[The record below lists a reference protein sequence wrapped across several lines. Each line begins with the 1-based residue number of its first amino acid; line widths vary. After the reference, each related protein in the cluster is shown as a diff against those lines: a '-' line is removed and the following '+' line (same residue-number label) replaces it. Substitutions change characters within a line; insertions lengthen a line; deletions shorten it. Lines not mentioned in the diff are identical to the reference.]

1 MIAIPQIIAA
11 LLIGVCYYMLAV
23 AMTVYDGLIS
33 MIFQPIM
40 GAIFTGIAILLL
52 LLIGLPIRL
61 WKQLNVW
68 WRSHWWI
75 PFVIGTVAFIMI
87 CLSWSPG
94 LRVQVMDP
102 DLNIMVDSFH
112 PPLAIGGW
120 LLTLFAVLHFYPPMP
135 WLRPETK

>member
-112 PPLAIGGW
+112 PLLAIGGW

>member
-11 LLIGVCYYMLAV
+11 LLICVSYYMLAV

-94 LRVQVMDP
+94 LRVQAMDP

-112 PPLAIGGW
+112 PLLAIGGW